1 MGTYFIC
8 TTVSHFICGVW
19 ASRPPVDTK
28 SANAPVSYING
39 TEFAYRLHL
48 LYAVIIPGL
57 LIPYNV
63 HAMKKTARLCK
74 AKIVSI
80 WEESLGWGPH
90 ASTHEHSGSS
100 KERFRLWNILEF

>member
-1 MGTYFIC
+1 M
-8 TTVSHFICGVW
+8 
-19 ASRPPVDTK
+19 DTK

-39 TEFAYRLHL
+39 TVFAYRLHL
-48 LYAVIIPGL
+48 LCAVIIPGL

-63 HAMKKTARLCK
+63 HAMKRTAILCE

-80 WEESLGWGPH
+80 WKEESLCRVPP
-90 ASTHEHSGSS
+90 ASTHEHLGSS